1 MERCIDGTNFDYPE
15 HEKDFPMSSR
25 VFHILAQK
33 GGTVITVSADDPI
46 LDVATT
52 LARHNIGG
60 APVLGPDA
68 QLLGLVS
75 EKGIVHALSQ
85 RGADIVTLKAKD
97 VMTRDMP
104 TATPDD
110 SIYDVACRMTYSRN
124 RHVPVMENAKLVG
137 LVSIGDIVKLRAENA
152 EQEARELQNYVTGT
166 DHAAVQFPNDAPP
179 MPAGGKEG

>member
-1 MERCIDGTNFDYPE
+1 
-15 HEKDFPMSSR
+15 MSSR

-46 LDVATT
+46 LDVATM

-60 APVLGPDA
+60 APVLDPDGR
-68 QLLGLVS
+68 LVGLVS

-85 RGADIVTLKAKD
+85 RGADISTLTAKD
-97 VMTRDMP
+97 IMTRDMP

-124 RHVPVMENAKLVG
+124 RHVPIMENGKLVG

-166 DHAAVQFPNDAPP
+166 DHAGVQFPNDAPP
-179 MPAGGKEG
+179 VPSGGKEG

>member
-1 MERCIDGTNFDYPE
+1 
-15 HEKDFPMSSR
+15 MSSR

-46 LDVATT
+46 LDVATM

-60 APVLGPDA
+60 APVLDPDGR
-68 QLLGLVS
+68 LVGLVS

-85 RGADIVTLKAKD
+85 RGADISTLTAKD

-124 RHVPVMENAKLVG
+124 RHVPIMENGKLVG

-166 DHAAVQFPNDAPP
+166 DHAGVQFPNDAPP
-179 MPAGGKEG
+179 VPSGGKEG